1 MALVLTQLPVTNY
14 LTQSPMSL
22 LIKNTS
28 VLTLDESG
36 TILPTANIAI
46 DGRSI
51 LAVGDVPPGF
61 KPDEI
66 IDGYNHLAV
75 PGFFNAHCHS
85 PMTFERGWAEDLP
98 LDRWFN
104 ERIWVA
110 ESALTPDDV
119 YWGAALAACEM
130 IRSGCVAFND
140 HYFYMDRVADVVE
153 QSGMK
158 AALTWCQFGI
168 GADKEV
174 GADLAGT
181 LAFVDRWQGGA
192 GGRLRTVLGPHSPY
206 VCPPDFLRE
215 ISALAREHQLPLH
228 IHLSESPEQMENSL
242 KVYGL
247 TPTAHLEACSVF
259 DVPCIAAHALY
270 LTADDIDILAR
281 HGVTVAHCP
290 ITYMKLAMGVG
301 DLRPLLSAGVNV
313 ALGTDGSGSNSDMDM
328 KAVVRFA
335 PLLQKYQT
343 RDAETLPGD
352 LPLRMATANGARAM
366 GFPES
371 GVLAPGRAAD
381 LALFDLDRPHLY
393 PRHNLVANLVHSARG
408 SDVTHVIVDG
418 RLLYRNGELLTLD
431 EERIMAEA
439 DRHAKRMVG
448 QEMRIVR
455 EYKA

>member
-1 MALVLTQLPVTNY
+1 
-14 LTQSPMSL
+14 MSL
-22 LIKNTS
+22 LITNVT
-28 VLTLDESG
+28 VLTLDSAG
-36 TILPTANIAI
+36 TILPPTNIAI
-46 DGRSI
+46 EGRAI
-51 LAVGDVPPGF
+51 RGIGEVPLDF

-66 IDGYNHLAV
+66 IDGYNQVAV

-104 ERIWVA
+104 ERVWVA
-110 ESALTPDDV
+110 ESALTSDDV

-130 IRSGCVAFND
+130 IRSGSVGFND
-140 HYFYMDRVADVVE
+140 HYFYMDRVAEVVE
-153 QSGMK
+153 QSGLK

-174 GADLAGT
+174 GAGLDGA

-215 ISALAREHQLPLH
+215 VSALAREHQIPLH
-228 IHLSESPEQMENSL
+228 IHLAESPEQMENSL
-242 KVYGL
+242 KTHGL
-247 TPTAHLEACSVF
+247 TPTAHLEACGVF
-259 DVPCIAAHALY
+259 DVACVAAHALY
-270 LTADDIDILAR
+270 LTAEDIAILAR
-281 HGVTVAHCP
+281 HAVTVAHCP
-290 ITYMKLAMGVG
+290 ITYMKLGMGVG
-301 DLRPLLSAGVNV
+301 DLRPLLAAGINI
-313 ALGTDGSGSNSDMDM
+313 ALGTDGPGSNSDMDM

-343 RDAETLPGD
+343 RDAETMPGD
-352 LPLRMATANGARAM
+352 LPLRLATANGARAM
-366 GFPES
+366 GFAES
-371 GVLAPGRAAD
+371 GVLAPGRPAD
-381 LALFDLDRPHLY
+381 LTLFDLDRPHLY

-431 EERIMAEA
+431 EEHIMVEA
-439 DRHAKRMVG
+439 DRRARRMVG
-448 QEMRIVR
+448 QELKSVR
-455 EYKA
+455 EYRA

>member
-1 MALVLTQLPVTNY
+1 V
-14 LTQSPMSL
+14 
-22 LIKNTS
+22 
-28 VLTLDESG
+28 EG
-36 TILPTANIAI
+36 
-46 DGRSI
+46 G
-51 LAVGDVPPGF
+51 PG
-61 KPDEI
+61 
-66 IDGYNHLAV
+66 
-75 PGFFNAHCHS
+75 
-85 PMTFERGWAEDLP
+85 
-98 LDRWFN
+98 
-104 ERIWVA
+104 
-110 ESALTPDDV
+110 
-119 YWGAALAACEM
+119 
-130 IRSGCVAFND
+130 
-140 HYFYMDRVADVVE
+140 
-153 QSGMK
+153 
-158 AALTWCQFGI
+158 
-168 GADKEV
+168 
-174 GADLAGT
+174 
-181 LAFVDRWQGGA
+181 GG
-192 GGRLRTVLGPHSPY
+192 GGRLRTMLGPHSPY

-242 KVYGL
+242 RVYGL
-247 TPTAHLEACSVF
+247 TPTAHLEACGVF
-259 DVPCIAAHALY
+259 EVPCIAAHALY
-270 LTADDIDILAR
+270 LTADDIAILAR

-313 ALGTDGSGSNSDMDM
+313 ALGTDGPGSNSDMDM

-343 RDAETLPGD
+343 RDAEALPGD
-352 LPLRMATANGARAM
+352 LPLRMASANGARAM

>member
-1 MALVLTQLPVTNY
+1 MSILVKNVTA
-14 LTQSPMSL
+14 
-22 LIKNTS
+22 
-28 VLTLDESG
+28 LTLDEVG
-36 TILPTANIAI
+36 TLLPATNIAI
-46 DGRSI
+46 EGRTI
-51 LAVGDVPPGF
+51 RAIGEAPADF
-61 KPDEI
+61 KPDET

-75 PGFFNAHCHS
+75 PGFFNAHCHAA
-85 PMTFERGWAEDLP
+85 MTFERGWAEDLP

-110 ESALTPDDV
+110 ELALTPDDV

-130 IRSGCVAFND
+130 IRSGCVGFND
-140 HYFYMDRVADVVE
+140 HYFYMDRVAEVVE
-153 QSGMK
+153 RSGMK

-174 GADLAGT
+174 GADLAGS
-181 LAFVDRWQGGA
+181 LAFIDRWQGGA

-206 VCPPDFLRE
+206 VCPPEFLRE
-215 ISALAREHQLPLH
+215 MSTLAREHQVPLH
-228 IHLSESPEQMENSL
+228 IHLAELAEQTENSL
-242 KVYGL
+242 RTYGL
-247 TPTAHLEACSVF
+247 TPTAHLEACGLF
-259 DVPCIAAHALY
+259 DVPCVAAHALY
-270 LTADDIDILAR
+270 LTPEDVAILAQ
-281 HGVTVAHCP
+281 HAVTVAHCP

-301 DLRPLLSAGVNV
+301 DLRPLLAAGVNV
-313 ALGTDGSGSNSDMDM
+313 ALGTDGAGSNSDMDM

-343 RDAETLPGD
+343 RDAETLAGD

-366 GFPES
+366 GFAES
-371 GVLAPGRAAD
+371 GVLAPGRPAD
-381 LALFDLDRPHLY
+381 LALFDLDQPHLY

-418 RLLYRNGELLTLD
+418 RLIYRNRQLLTLD

-448 QEMRIVR
+448 QELKIVR
-455 EYKA
+455 EYKS